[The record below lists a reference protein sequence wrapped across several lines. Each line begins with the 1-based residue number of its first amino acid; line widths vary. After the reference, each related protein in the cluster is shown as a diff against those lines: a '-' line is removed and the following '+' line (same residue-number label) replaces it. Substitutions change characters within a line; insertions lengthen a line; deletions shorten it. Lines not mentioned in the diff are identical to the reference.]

1 MKTLALSLF
10 AIAAIAVLAL
20 GSTRP
25 LDARADRREWLR
37 LAARQPDR
45 PLRFDPIMV
54 ADLPDPARR
63 FFTFSITRDTPLLTV
78 AEITMAGRFGLGTK
92 DTPRYQAMQAQQILA
107 VPQGFV
113 WTMRTR
119 SGLPLSGSDAAHWSR
134 FRILGMIPVARLGG
148 TTDHTRSAFGRQ
160 VAEALFWTPAALL
173 PGPGVAWQAIDGDTA
188 RVTLT
193 HGELVQSVDLRV
205 NAEGRPL
212 QVAFQRWSDANIDR
226 TYRLQPFGG
235 YLSDFRE
242 VQGFRIPFH
251 VEAGNLFGTSDY
263 FPFFVVDLTDAR
275 FRSR

>member
-188 RVTLT
+188 ASRSPM
-193 HGELVQSVDLRV
+193 ES
-205 NAEGRPL
+205 
-212 QVAFQRWSDANIDR
+212 WSNQW
-226 TYRLQPFGG
+226 TCG
-235 YLSDFRE
+235 
-242 VQGFRIPFH
+242 
-251 VEAGNLFGTSDY
+251 
-263 FPFFVVDLTDAR
+263 
-275 FRSR
+275 

>member
-20 GSTRP
+20 GSTRL

-63 FFTFSITRDTPLLTV
+63 FFTFSITRGTPLLTV

-188 RVTLT
+188 ASRSPM
-193 HGELVQSVDLRV
+193 ES
-205 NAEGRPL
+205 
-212 QVAFQRWSDANIDR
+212 WSNQW
-226 TYRLQPFGG
+226 TCG
-235 YLSDFRE
+235 
-242 VQGFRIPFH
+242 
-251 VEAGNLFGTSDY
+251 
-263 FPFFVVDLTDAR
+263 
-275 FRSR
+275 